1 MSKNLPSTAERPRE
15 RPRTV
20 RDTRA
25 AAKRLGAV
33 PETLER
39 WRQLGIG
46 PRWSRLGRKLV
57 RYSEESL
64 DEFVLSGHRASTS
77 DRREEYPLPRL
88 GRPTKREEV
97 RA

>member
-1 MSKNLPSTAERPRE
+1 MPQNPPSTAERQ
-15 RPRTV
+15 RTEL
-20 RDTRA
+20 DTRA
-25 AAKRLGAV
+25 AAKRLGVA

-64 DEFVLSGHRASTS
+64 DEFVLSGHRTSTS
-77 DRREEYPLPRL
+77 DRREEYPT
-88 GRPTKREEV
+88 RPTKREEV